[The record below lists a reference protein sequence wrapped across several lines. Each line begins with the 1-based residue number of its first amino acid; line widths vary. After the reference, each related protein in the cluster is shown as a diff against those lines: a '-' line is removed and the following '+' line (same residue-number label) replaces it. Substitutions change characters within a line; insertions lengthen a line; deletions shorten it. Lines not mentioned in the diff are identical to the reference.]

1 LIERQWCKKIINKYR
16 LYRAIRQDLL
26 SFSRYCSKGGI
37 FIYERRTTGS
47 GGAPIPDIIEATGLE
62 KTFGKIT
69 AVNGISFAVKKG
81 EVFGFLGPNGA
92 GKTSTMKIIA
102 CVSPRTSGSLKVFG
116 LDPDVSP
123 AEIKQRLGVVPQET
137 NLDPDFTCYGNLF
150 TYSRY
155 FDLPPDVA
163 HQKAE
168 ELLKFVQ
175 LEEKRDVT
183 VEKLSGGMKR
193 RLILARALVNNPDLL
208 ILDEPTIGLDPQAR
222 HLIWERLKL
231 LQDQGNTIVLTTHYL
246 DEAARLCDRLV
257 IMDNGK
263 ILVEGSPEE
272 LVKEYVGN
280 EIVEVNKTEEVLSC
294 LQREN
299 IPFEVI
305 GDTIQVATESSR
317 EVAKILFDNCTP
329 QNVMTRPATLED
341 VFLKLTGRKL
351 RD

>member
-1 LIERQWCKKIINKYR
+1 MPGIID
-16 LYRAIRQDLL
+16 AQDLIKK
-26 SFSRYCSKGGI
+26 FGDINAVDGI
-37 FIYERRTTGS
+37 
-47 GGAPIPDIIEATGLE
+47 
-62 KTFGKIT
+62 TF
-69 AVNGISFAVKKG
+69 AVNKG

-102 CVSPRTSGSLKVFG
+102 CVSPRTSGTIRVFG
-116 LDPDVSP
+116 MDPDTSP

-150 TYSRY
+150 TYARY
-155 FDLPPDVA
+155 FDIPPDLA
-163 HQKAE
+163 RKKAE
-168 ELLKFVQ
+168 ELLEFVQ
-175 LEEKRDVT
+175 LQEKRDVT

-231 LQDQGNTIVLTTHYL
+231 LQAQGNTIILTTHYL

-263 ILVEGSPEE
+263 ILVEGTPVD
-272 LVKEYVGN
+272 LVKQYVGN
-280 EIVEVNKTEEVLSC
+280 EVVEIEKTDEVLSC
-294 LQREN
+294 LSKNN
-299 IPFEVI
+299 IPFEAI
-305 GDTIQVATESSR
+305 GDSVQVATDSSR
-317 EVAKILFDNCTP
+317 EIAKILFDQCSP
-329 QNVMTRPATLED
+329 HKVLTRPATLED

-351 RD
+351 KE

>member
-1 LIERQWCKKIINKYR
+1 MP
-16 LYRAIRQDLL
+16 
-26 SFSRYCSKGGI
+26 G
-37 FIYERRTTGS
+37 
-47 GGAPIPDIIEATGLE
+47 IIEAQDLRKKFGDINAVDGI
-62 KTFGKIT
+62 TF
-69 AVNGISFAVKKG
+69 AVNKG

-102 CVSPRTSGSLKVFG
+102 CVSPRTSGAIRVFDM
-116 LDPDVSP
+116 DPDTSP

-150 TYSRY
+150 TYARY
-155 FDLPPDVA
+155 FDIPPDLA
-163 HQKAE
+163 SKKAE
-168 ELLKFVQ
+168 ELLEFVQ
-175 LEEKRDVT
+175 LQEKRDVT

-231 LQDQGNTIVLTTHYL
+231 LQSQGNTIILTTHYL

-263 ILVEGSPEE
+263 ILVEGTPVD
-272 LVKEYVGN
+272 LVKQYVGN
-280 EIVEVNKTEEVLSC
+280 EVVEIEKTDEVLAC
-294 LQREN
+294 LSKN
-299 IPFEVI
+299 TIPFEAI
-305 GDTIQVATESSR
+305 GDSVQVATDSSR
-317 EVAKILFDNCTP
+317 EIAKILFDQCSP
-329 QNVMTRPATLED
+329 HKVITRPATLED

-351 RD
+351 KE

>member
-1 LIERQWCKKIINKYR
+1 M
-16 LYRAIRQDLL
+16 D
-26 SFSRYCSKGGI
+26 
-37 FIYERRTTGS
+37 ERRTTGS
-47 GGAPIPDIIEATGLE
+47 GGEAIPDIIEATALK
-62 KTFGKIT
+62 KTFGDVT
-69 AVNGISFAVKKG
+69 AVNGITFAVKKG

-102 CVSPRTSGSLKVFG
+102 CVSPRTSGTLRVFG
-116 LDPDVSP
+116 LDPDTSP

-155 FDLPPDVA
+155 FDMPPDVA
-163 HQKAE
+163 HKKAE
-168 ELLKFVQ
+168 ELLEFVQ

-183 VEKLSGGMKR
+183 IEKLSGGMKR

-222 HLIWERLKL
+222 HLIWDRLKL
-231 LQDQGNTIVLTTHYL
+231 LQTQGNTIVLTTHYL

-257 IMDNGK
+257 IMDNGN
-263 ILVEGSPEE
+263 ILVEGSPAE
-272 LVKEYVGN
+272 LVKEYVGT
-280 EIVEVNKTEEVLSC
+280 EIVEVSTSEEVVTC

-317 EVAKILFDNCTP
+317 EVARILFDNCTP

-341 VFLKLTGRKL
+341 VFLKLAGRKL
-351 RD
+351 RE